1 MPTAF
6 DAREREDISRR
17 LLEAAL
23 EALRHGGLGAVSVA
37 TLSSAAG
44 ISKGSFYA
52 FHPSKEHLFME
63 ALESIEDRY
72 RAAFAG
78 AASGA
83 GSPAIRLERAFA
95 RAFDLVEAESALRW
109 LDGGMVERLARAL
122 PPERIAEHVAADTVA
137 LERLCDAW
145 RSEGLLADG
154 IGPEELAAVSYAAFL
169 VAAGLRNL
177 PGPASSSARHVV
189 ARGLALSLARGVVDG
204 VDDGG
209 RHPGKGGKR

>member
-6 DAREREDISRR
+6 DGREREDISRR

-23 EALRHGGLGAVSVA
+23 DALRHGGLGAASVSK
-37 TLSSAAG
+37 LSSAAG

-72 RAAFAG
+72 RAAVAE
-78 AASGA
+78 AASGT
-83 GSPAIRLERAFA
+83 GSPVIRLERAFA
-95 RAFDLVEAESALRW
+95 RAFELVEKESALRW
-109 LDGGMVERLARAL
+109 LDGAMMERLARAL
-122 PPERIAEHVAADTVA
+122 PPERIAAHVAADTVA

-145 RSEGLLADG
+145 RTEGLLADG
-154 IGPEELAAVSYAAFL
+154 IGPEELAGASYAAFL

-177 PGPASSSARHVV
+177 PEPASSSARRVV
-189 ARGLALSLARGVVDG
+189 ARGLALSLARGVIDG
-204 VDDGG
+204 AVVAGSRPIKG
-209 RHPGKGGKR
+209 RQ